1 MFKPNH
7 FESVDT
13 ELKAEDQSRLASA
26 TWNKPHQVEIS
37 RYSKPD
43 AYSLKGE
50 KEEEQYY
57 EKKAQN
63 NFLPCIVFTRRKI
76 ALIGVA
82 LVGVLVLSICLPV
95 ILIKNKNDDAKQQN
109 NTTSSQSGVGS
120 NSSSTRVQFNSTTT
134 ATGQMPSTTAIKQM
148 AGELITTYY
157 VHDSET
163 QNCKTVLT
171 LRDNHSANKLERNVT
186 ATSCL
191 TVPVGQYSFK
201 TVDAALLYVWQPT
214 CFKQGNV
221 SAITLNSTYI
231 NVTDYRFSA
240 TSIFSVSC

>member
-171 LRDNHSANKLERNVT
+171 LRDNHSANKLERNMQRCST
-186 ATSCL
+186 FGSL
-191 TVPVGQYSFK
+191 H
-201 TVDAALLYVWQPT
+201 
-214 CFKQGNV
+214 V
-221 SAITLNSTYI
+221 SNKAML
-231 NVTDYRFSA
+231 VQ
-240 TSIFSVSC
+240 